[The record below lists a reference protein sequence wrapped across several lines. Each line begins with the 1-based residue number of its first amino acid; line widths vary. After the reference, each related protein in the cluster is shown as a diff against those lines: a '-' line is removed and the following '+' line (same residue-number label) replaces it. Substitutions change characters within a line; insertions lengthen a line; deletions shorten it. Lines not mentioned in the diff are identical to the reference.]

1 MSRTSA
7 YRATLRALPG
17 PWEPFL
23 QQESH
28 LPGPWANLEL
38 LQAAADEG
46 SPAQFAHWLT
56 QGDEF
61 LAACGAAG
69 FGRLAAEGVPGSLA
83 TLRQTANDR
92 RWRVREAVA
101 TGLQRVGARNL
112 ATLLEALADWASG
125 TPLERRA
132 VVAALCEPALL
143 RGSPQALAVLEVL
156 DRITASLA
164 AETAR
169 RSDEV
174 RALRQALG
182 YGWSVAVAACPEPG
196 KRALERWLASSD
208 ADIRWLARENLK
220 KARLTRLDPAW
231 VAHWLAATAPH
242 SAAAE
247 NRPAGRPRRST
258 GPQRSRR

>member
-1 MSRTSA
+1 VSRASE
-7 YRATLRALPG
+7 YRATLRALTG

-28 LPGPWANLEL
+28 LPGPRANLEL

-46 SPAQFAHWLT
+46 TVSQFADWLT
-56 QGDEF
+56 RDDEF

-69 FGRLAAEGVPGSLA
+69 FGRLAAEGLPGSLER
-83 TLRQTANDR
+83 LRQTANDR

-101 TGLQRVGARNL
+101 TGLQRLGARDL
-112 ATLLEALADWASG
+112 ATLLDALADWASG

-143 RGSPQALAVLEVL
+143 RTSPRAPAVLDEL

-164 AETAR
+164 AETDR
-169 RSDEV
+169 RGDEV

-208 ADIRWLARENLK
+208 PDIRWLARENLK
-220 KARLTRLDPAW
+220 KDRLRRLDPAW
-231 VAHWLAATAPH
+231 VARWLAATAPR
-242 SAAAE
+242 SAE
-247 NRPAGRPRRST
+247 SRPAGRPRRST
-258 GPQRSRR
+258 GPQRNRR